1 MPISVKCGDCGK
13 ALKAPDALAGKK
25 ARCPDCARLLPF
37 RKSRKRWRR
46 AAADRKW
53 MLATLRTTGAD
64 TPVEEASTR
73 KPCPMCGELIAASA
87 TKCGFCG
94 ETLNST
100 VRSRERQSTSTL
112 AANQLTGG
120 DIAICV
126 LCCPI
131 ACVVGIV
138 AIITGQPAR
147 GLKMIGLALVMPFLG
162 RAIMSIFQ

>member
-25 ARCPDCARLLPF
+25 ARCPDCGAVVAVPEISEEMEASSGRQEM
-37 RKSRKRWRR
+37 
-46 AAADRKW
+46 DVGD
-53 MLATLRTTGAD
+53 LANDGAD

-112 AANQLTGG
+112 AAKQLTGG